1 MRKKSESSAEPAESR
16 KKRFSLS
23 LTSGTRPSTNPWSK
37 GQALSTKAIV
47 IGSWSALLV
56 WPLVLVGLTGGFVP
70 AKPAKPTVT
79 TQAVSAAEQ
88 SAGATAQ
95 AFVASWLSA
104 TRSNTGA
111 LADYVDLS
119 GILLPEQGYE
129 YRNLVVA
136 SVGPQGSGGSVT
148 VQVAAEI
155 KESSKTKEGK
165 DLVVW
170 PQRYFEVT
178 LLVSQEGVKPRGL
191 PRAVASPLLA
201 PEPDNGGYGQNIAA
215 ADPVAQ
221 SITSFLQAYVAGTG
235 EIARYVAPGTNI
247 TAVTPAPYTAV
258 KPLQFKAP
266 EVPESSPADGTTI
279 RTLTRTQLLGQQGQV
294 VTADYYLALTA
305 RAGRWEVTSIEN
317 PDPASTA
324 TTKPTK
330 PTSTPTRK

>member
-1 MRKKSESSAEPAESR
+1 MRKKKESTGQPAESG
-16 KKRFSLS
+16 KKRFSLN
-23 LTSGTRPSTNPWSK
+23 LTSGTRPSTNPWTK

-56 WPLVLVGLTGGFVP
+56 WPLVLVGLTGGFTP
-70 AKPAKPTVT
+70 TKPTKPT
-79 TQAVSAAEQ
+79 TTAQAVSASEQ

-104 TRSNTGA
+104 TRANTGA

-136 SVGPQGSGGSVT
+136 SVGARGSDGMVT

-155 KESSKTKEGK
+155 KEVSKAKDGK
-165 DLVVW
+165 DVVLW

-201 PEPDNGGYGQNIAA
+201 PELDNGGYSQSLPA

-221 SITSFLQAYVAGTG
+221 SITSFLQAYLTDTG
-235 EIARYVAPGTNI
+235 EIARYIAPGTDI
-247 TAVTPAPYTAV
+247 AAVKPAPYTAV
-258 KPLQFKAP
+258 KPLQFKALKA
-266 EVPESSPADGTTI
+266 PESSPAEGATI
-279 RTLTRTQLLGQQGQV
+279 RTLTRTQLLGPQGQI

-317 PDPASTA
+317 SDSSAA
-324 TTKPTK
+324 TKSAKPT
-330 PTSTPTRK
+330 PTPTRK